1 MFFLFIDLIQYIQHK
16 GQLEKNHGSKLEP
29 RNHLVNISTGSRSW
43 LRGILKYLPW
53 STPPWLVANEV
64 LVWEFFSGFP
74 TKMEYSRW
82 RLLLSLKTHKSPRRK
97 NHGTGRRSGFLFG
110 ANLLLNFA
118 GGINFTRPFRFKK
131 CSKNPPST
139 HNPWSPCIPRRR
151 WPWSECEGVSRKSG
165 WQDRYGTRK
174 KRTSPIDTYR
184 YWG

>member
-1 MFFLFIDLIQYIQHK
+1 MDPSWNR
-16 GQLEKNHGSKLEP
+16 GT
-29 RNHLVNISTGSRSW
+29 ISSTYRQAAVLGW
-43 LRGILKYLPW
+43 EVYW
-53 STPPWLVANEV
+53 STSPEVPPPLVGGKWSFSLGV
-64 LVWEFFSGFP
+64 FFRIPYKNGN
-74 TKMEYSRW
+74 SRW

-174 KRTSPIDTYR
+174 KKDLTYR
-184 YWG
+184 YL